1 MKKILGAR
9 ADTAITNA
17 RQRIRAGIDFDA
29 DVGDDELKAEAAS
42 QHADCCAAARDIAQH
57 LNRYRLRIR
66 THSRFRD
73 AMVRD
78 ENRDCA
84 PAWRCGRVVADSGV
98 AAHDLLEIAEA
109 PMRLRQRIE
118 PRRRGPCRLSVE
130 RFDPRERFFEQAHS
144 GSSVKMDRQIAE
156 LCIAVASA
164 SPLSSDLPSHESK

>member
-17 RQRIRAGIDFDA
+17 GQRIRAGIDFDA

-42 QHADCCAAARDIAQH
+42 QHAYCRAAARDIAEH
-57 LNRYRLRIR
+57 LGRDRLGIR
-66 THSRFRD
+66 THTRIRD

-78 ENRDCA
+78 ENRDYA
-84 PAWRCGRVVADSGV
+84 RARRRGRVVADGGV

-118 PRRRGPCRLSVE
+118 PRRRSPCRLSVE
-130 RFDPRERFFEQAHS
+130 RFDPRERLFEQAHA
-144 GSSVKMDRQIAE
+144 GSLVKMDRQIAE
-156 LCIAVASA
+156 L
-164 SPLSSDLPSHESK
+164 

>member
-1 MKKILGAR
+1 MEKILRAR

-17 RQRIRAGIDFDA
+17 GQRIRAGIDFDA

-42 QHADCCAAARDIAQH
+42 QHADCCASARDIAQH

-66 THSRFRD
+66 THTRIRD

-78 ENRDCA
+78 ENRDYA
-84 PAWRCGRVVADSGV
+84 RARRRGRVVADGGV

-118 PRRRGPCRLSVE
+118 PRGRGPCRLSVE
-130 RFDPRERFFEQAHS
+130 RFDSSQRFPTA
-144 GSSVKMDRQIAE
+144 RQVE
-156 LCIAVASA
+156 
-164 SPLSSDLPSHESK
+164 